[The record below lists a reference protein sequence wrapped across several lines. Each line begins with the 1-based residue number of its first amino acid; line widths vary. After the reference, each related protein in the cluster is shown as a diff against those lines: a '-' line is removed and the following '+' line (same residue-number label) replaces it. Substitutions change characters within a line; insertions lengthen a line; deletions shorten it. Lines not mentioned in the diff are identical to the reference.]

1 MPRRLLIPI
10 LAALLC
16 AAALVAFL
24 WWQVRRA
31 GAEARRQSGNA
42 AVAVDRPEIT
52 LDPIDPRDEALL
64 ALRRGDL
71 AALKGE
77 WEQAEGEYRKA
88 ADAGGGLPALRKLA
102 QAQLQRAQ
110 HEDLRGTV
118 ERMREAGAKE
128 EDLLLIDAILKLR
141 SADIAGV
148 RELVAASAESPHRS
162 YISAL
167 LAIAEGDHRGAQQH
181 LLAVLQG
188 SEPVLRTHAKTLQSA
203 YDEYALYPE
212 SPNIHLVTLVARAL
226 AQVQECPLA
235 IPLLAQVTA
244 QQDDYRDAWILRGF
258 CDLTTRHPD
267 YALASF
273 EKAYSLDPEKPE
285 TQYFLARTYAALG
298 DHRNA
303 VTFLQYALRNG
314 FAPEQEVREVL
325 SREATVLGDV
335 ALAMEQYEQLTAFS
349 DAPLEPFKE
358 FVILAVQTG
367 LKDEAVA
374 KAIEATE
381 KWPDDARAF
390 DVLGWAYIEAGDKQQ
405 ARQSL
410 ERALAIDPNLH
421 SAREKLSTL

>member
-148 RELVAASAESPHRS
+148 REL
-162 YISAL
+162 
-167 LAIAEGDHRGAQQH
+167 
-181 LLAVLQG
+181 
-188 SEPVLRTHAKTLQSA
+188 RTHAKTLQSA

-325 SREATVLGDV
+325 AREATVLGDV